1 MKSTRLE
8 RRAEKLCLAT
18 GLPWA
23 DALKRVK
30 ALPPGSSLI
39 PEAHPSQA
47 LLESYVL
54 SGLAWPNVETRHSWG
69 IRSTDGNTDSLV
81 LTFENDVPQ
90 HVGCETMASEL
101 VRALVPRF
109 DEHSEVHGIPGAR
122 FTTDDAGIHVRRVGL
137 PGSLRILGIPPEDW
151 NSALDRQRQ
160 EDEGDGQR
168 FCHEHSPHRWHRSE
182 APFRTPDTGSILGR
196 HHYRKQPSA
205 WLASGLLRRAP
216 LFRTIGVP
224 LSTTAW
230 TNLTDDGGTEW
241 IIEYINEPADDA
253 SCYHQGFTSLL
264 TDLECGLPIAGT
276 DVDCYCGNSAGY
288 YCGCRFYARSSIGQ
302 PGALQVR
309 FSHRSGDRAQRYK
322 DSLDDYEA
330 RRRIFRRIPA
340 HLASRGAD
348 TSPRP

>member
-23 DALKRVK
+23 YALKRVK
-30 ALPPGSSLI
+30 VLSPGGALI
-39 PEAHPSQA
+39 PEADPSQA

-54 SGLAWPNVETRHSWG
+54 SGLAWPNIETRHPWG
-69 IRSTDGNTDSLV
+69 IRATNAYSGSLA
-81 LTFENDVPQ
+81 LTFENDVTQ
-90 HVGCETMASEL
+90 HVHCETMASEL

-109 DEHSEVHGIPGAR
+109 DEHDDAHGIPGGR
-122 FTTDDAGIHVRRVGL
+122 FTTDGNGMHIQRIGL

-151 NSALDRQRQ
+151 SSALDLQRQ
-160 EDEGDGQR
+160 ENEGAGQR

-182 APFRTPDTGSILGR
+182 VPFRTPDTGSILSR
-196 HHYRKQPSA
+196 YHYRKEPSA

-230 TNLTDDGGTEW
+230 TNPTEDGGTEW
-241 IIEYINEPADDA
+241 IIEYINEPADDT
-253 SCYHQGFTSLL
+253 SCYHQGFTNLL
-264 TDLECGLPIAGT
+264 TDPECGLPITGT
-276 DVDCYCGNSAGY
+276 DRECYCSDSATY
-288 YCGCRFYARSSIGQ
+288 YCGCRFYAHSSIGQ

-309 FSHRSGDRAQRYK
+309 FSHRTGDRTKFYK
-322 DSLDDYEA
+322 NDLDDYAA

-340 HLASRGAD
+340 HLARRS
-348 TSPRP
+348 TNLKP